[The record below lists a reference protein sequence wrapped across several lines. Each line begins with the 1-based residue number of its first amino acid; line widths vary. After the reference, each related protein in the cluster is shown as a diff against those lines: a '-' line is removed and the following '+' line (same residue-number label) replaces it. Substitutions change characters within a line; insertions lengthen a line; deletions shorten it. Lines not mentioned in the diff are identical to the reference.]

1 MKMQTEAMRIEEN
14 RLRWH
19 CRRGLLELDLVLTR
33 FMDNRY
39 ASMKAV
45 DVQLLREL
53 LDYPDQDL
61 WDMIIGRLQPA
72 DKRVTPVLEMLRAA

>member
-1 MKMQTEAMRIEEN
+1 MQTEVARIEEN

-19 CRRGLLELDLVLTR
+19 CRRGLLELDLVLRR

-39 ASMKAV
+39 ATLKPPEV
-45 DVQLLREL
+45 ELLKEL

>member
-1 MKMQTEAMRIEEN
+1 MVQTEVDRIREN
-14 RLRWH
+14 RLRWQ
-19 CRRGLLELDLVLTR
+19 CRRGLLELDLVLAR

-39 ASMKAV
+39 PSMKAAEV
-45 DVQLLREL
+45 ELLTEM

-61 WDMIIGRLQPA
+61 WDMIIGRLQPV